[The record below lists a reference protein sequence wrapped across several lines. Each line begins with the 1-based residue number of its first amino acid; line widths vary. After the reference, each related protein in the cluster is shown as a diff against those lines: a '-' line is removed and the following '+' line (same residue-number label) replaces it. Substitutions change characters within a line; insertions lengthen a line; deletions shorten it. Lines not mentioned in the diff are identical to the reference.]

1 VATALRIHDL
11 ELPGR
16 QVVSRPVS
24 LEVRLGEVVGI
35 VGRAGV
41 GKSLLLHILSG
52 QRPGQ
57 GRTLEVLGLD
67 LRREPRRV
75 WENVGFASGW
85 RDSLLDW
92 RSAADNL
99 KLEARQKGLP
109 AARLDEVV
117 RLQLEEHG
125 LDQTAETVTAVLDRE
140 SRFRLGLAAATVAQ
154 PHLLFLDEPLL
165 GADAASAER
174 LLAALYHWL
183 DEDASHTLVV
193 AGESLTPFGQLLTAL
208 WRLDERGLVPA
219 PLPDPQRDPRRHA
232 PMP

>member
-1 VATALRIHDL
+1 
-11 ELPGR
+11 
-16 QVVSRPVS
+16 
-24 LEVRLGEVVGI
+24 
-35 VGRAGV
+35 
-41 GKSLLLHILSG
+41 
-52 QRPGQ
+52 
-57 GRTLEVLGLD
+57 
-67 LRREPRRV
+67 
-75 WENVGFASGW
+75 
-85 RDSLLDW
+85 
-92 RSAADNL
+92 L